1 MLITVTHAI
10 VGNALHNILSTAFN
24 RIISHVLD
32 HGDGLLDHGGFSW
45 TEANA
50 VASQPSG
57 GTDAG
62 ASSSGGTSGNP
73 PPNELAVH
81 VWNTNNHQ
89 ITYGVLGAVLTSM
102 IEFMQVHG
110 WGAAFFEIWDGP
122 NLVGFGILG

>member
-1 MLITVTHAI
+1 MLITVTHSL

-24 RIISHVLD
+24 RIISHVLE

-62 ASSSGGTSGNP
+62 ASSSGGTAGSLAPGQ
-73 PPNELAVH
+73 LAVH
-81 VWNTNNHQ
+81 VCNANNHQ
-89 ITYGVLGAVLTSM
+89 VTYGVLGAVLSSM
-102 IEFMQVHG
+102 IEFMQANG
-110 WGAAFFEIWDGP
+110 WGTATFEIWDGP
-122 NLVGFGILG
+122 NLVGGGVLG